1 MSPSMRDRNSP
12 PCRHVLVQGRAQ
24 TQVHVIKRIT
34 QVFPFPK
41 DPQNQIIDY

>member
-1 MSPSMRDRNSP
+1 MSPSIRGRNSR
-12 PCRHVLVQGRAQ
+12 PCRDVLVQGRAQ
-24 TQVHVIKRIT
+24 TPVHVIKRIT

>member
-1 MSPSMRDRNSP
+1 MSPSIRDRNSP